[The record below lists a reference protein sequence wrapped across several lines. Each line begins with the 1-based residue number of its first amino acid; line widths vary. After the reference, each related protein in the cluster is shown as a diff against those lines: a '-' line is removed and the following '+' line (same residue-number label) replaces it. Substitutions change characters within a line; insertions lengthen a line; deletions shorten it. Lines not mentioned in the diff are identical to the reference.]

1 MGFPGGSVVRNLP
14 ASAADMGL
22 IPQSGGSPGEG
33 NDSPFYYSRLDNPMD
48 IGVWQA
54 IVYRVTMS
62 WTGLSD

>member
-14 ASAADMGL
+14 ASAGDMGL
-22 IPQSGGSPGEG
+22 IPQSGVSPGEG

-62 WTGLSD
+62 WT